1 MGKCA
6 QFALCKYVYRRA
18 CPRLFLLICP
28 STLDTVFTPAFSE
41 QIFAIRKFL
50 TFAQNKLT
58 YLVSCVA
65 NIYATLTLSIHKI
78 LLKKIGFC
86 CIM

>member
-1 MGKCA
+1 MGKFA
-6 QFALCKYVYRRA
+6 QFALCKYVYKRA

-28 STLDTVFTPAFSE
+28 SNRDTVFTPTISE

-58 YLVSCVA
+58 CLVSGVT
-65 NIYATLTLSIHKI
+65 NIYATLTLSIYKI
-78 LLKKIGFC
+78 LLKKIGF
-86 CIM
+86 

>member
-6 QFALCKYVYRRA
+6 QFALCKYVCKRA

-28 STLDTVFTPAFSE
+28 SNRDTVFTPVFLE
-41 QIFAIRKFL
+41 LFFVLCKFL

-58 YLVSCVA
+58 YSAISIA
-65 NIYATLTLSIHKI
+65 NIYATLTLSIYKI